1 MRGLLIELPLMEEK
15 HFPIKIITVS
25 GCQEKSLFRI
35 ASE

>member
-1 MRGLLIELPLMEEK
+1 MRGLLIGLPLMKEK
-15 HFPIKIITVS
+15 HFSIKIITVS

>member
-1 MRGLLIELPLMEEK
+1 MRGLLIGLPLMKGK
-15 HFPIKIITVS
+15 HFPIRIIVIY